1 MDISAVLKTHLV
13 SFSLLI
19 CFGMLG
25 FHLCSELYPPN
36 SQNGD
41 KIWGCSQ
48 VSLTQVFLQ
57 ELVGTKT
64 ELQRWI
70 LDFQKQFHKPNF
82 ALSAPCVTS
91 NCELWHHKLYWVVVL
106 AVCLSHC
113 HQCVNAALRLR
124 TYCQESVMILD
135 FFRHKKKS
143 GFRRILYKHSVNM
156 KRICC

>member
-19 CFGMLG
+19 RFGMLG

-64 ELQRWI
+64 ELQQWI

-82 ALSAPCVTS
+82 TLSAPCVSYDIINFIGLLCWLFVYHIVT
-91 NCELWHHKLYWVVVL
+91 NVL
-106 AVCLSHC
+106 MQL
-113 HQCVNAALRLR
+113 
-124 TYCQESVMILD
+124 
-135 FFRHKKKS
+135 
-143 GFRRILYKHSVNM
+143 
-156 KRICC
+156 